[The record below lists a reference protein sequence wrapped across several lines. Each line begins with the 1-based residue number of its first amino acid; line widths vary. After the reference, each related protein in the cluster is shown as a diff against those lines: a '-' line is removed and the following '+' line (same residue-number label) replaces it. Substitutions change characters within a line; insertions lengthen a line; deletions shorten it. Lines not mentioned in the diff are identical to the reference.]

1 MEKMLPRIIFTIMV
15 LTGLALAQTLS
26 DIERY
31 RKQYEDY
38 LKSMQ
43 QGQTGLDLNEDQ
55 AIIGDIPSEFY
66 IIKKEKDI
74 KPDEKLKYFGYD
86 FFTLR
91 DSIPIWDNLPMPPS
105 YRLGP
110 GDEIIISLWGETQ
123 LRSSYTIGR
132 DGMIYIER
140 VGKIS
145 LADKSIN
152 QAKTY
157 LEKQF
162 QKVYE
167 TLKGSRP
174 STFMDVSLGQLKSIN
189 VTFVG
194 EVKLPGIHPVHPFS
208 TVLTSLI
215 QAGGVDTTG
224 SLRNIQI
231 IRGDD
236 DPEEVD
242 LYAFLLSGK
251 TGQANMRLQDND
263 VIFIPPRSSSI
274 EIDGAIKRP
283 GIYESLPNESVADLV
298 DYAGGLKAK
307 AQHKL
312 AIFRFEPELETS
324 DSQNPANALY
334 THRDKA
340 GEISIQDV
348 NRIMVYSAPDYI
360 KSVYVY
366 GQVKN
371 PGEYGFEKG
380 MDVLSLIK
388 LAGGLFDDTYYQT
401 IYAKRAE
408 IIRRNPES
416 NFPKVIPINL
426 AELKQGNKTQNI
438 ELHNWDIMLVRKNQ
452 NFTVSKQVQITGEVK
467 IPGVYSLRRPQESL
481 ADLLGRA
488 GGYTAKAFVDG
499 VKLYRDSIQ
508 VAIDNFNLSLMDGDS
523 VSVPEHP
530 GVVHVIGEV
539 YNPGYVQYDRG
550 RGLNNYIEAA
560 GGFTL
565 EARKKYIT
573 IIYPNG
579 DVKVKDSFI
588 PPRVKEGSLII
599 VQKAEEKLPFDGTAF
614 LKETASIAA
623 SMATIF
629 FIIKSQSN

>member
-15 LTGLALAQTLS
+15 LTGLAWAQTRS

-38 LKSMQ
+38 LRSVQ
-43 QGQTGLDLNEDQ
+43 QGQTGSEFGEDQ
-55 AIIGDIPSEFY
+55 AIIGDVPSKIY
-66 IIKKEKDI
+66 VMQKRKDI

-242 LYAFLLSGK
+242 LYAFLLSGE
-251 TGQANMRLQDND
+251 TGKANMRLQDND

-340 GEISIQDV
+340 GDISIQNV
-348 NRIMVYSAPDYI
+348 NRIMAYFAPDYT
-360 KSVYVY
+360 KSIYIY

-481 ADLLGRA
+481 ADLLSRA

-599 VQKAEEKLPFDGTAF
+599 VQKAEEKLPFDGTAL

>member
-1 MEKMLPRIIFTIMV
+1 M
-15 LTGLALAQTLS
+15 
-26 DIERY
+26 
-31 RKQYEDY
+31 
-38 LKSMQ
+38 
-43 QGQTGLDLNEDQ
+43 
-55 AIIGDIPSEFY
+55 
-66 IIKKEKDI
+66 
-74 KPDEKLKYFGYD
+74 
-86 FFTLR
+86 
-91 DSIPIWDNLPMPPS
+91 
-105 YRLGP
+105 
-110 GDEIIISLWGETQ
+110 
-123 LRSSYTIGR
+123 
-132 DGMIYIER
+132 
-140 VGKIS
+140 
-145 LADKSIN
+145 
-152 QAKTY
+152 
-157 LEKQF
+157 
-162 QKVYE
+162 
-167 TLKGSRP
+167 
-174 STFMDVSLGQLKSIN
+174 
-189 VTFVG
+189 
-194 EVKLPGIHPVHPFS
+194 
-208 TVLTSLI
+208 
-215 QAGGVDTTG
+215 
-224 SLRNIQI
+224 
-231 IRGDD
+231 
-236 DPEEVD
+236 
-242 LYAFLLSGK
+242 YAFLLSGK

-263 VIFIPPRSSSI
+263 VIFVPPRSSSI

-283 GIYESLPNESVADLV
+283 GIYESIPNESVADLV

-312 AIFRFEPELETS
+312 AIFRFNPELETS
-324 DSQNPANALY
+324 ELQNPANVLY

-348 NRIMVYSAPDYI
+348 NRIMVYSAPDYT

-416 NFPKVIPINL
+416 DFPKVIPINL

-438 ELHNWDIMLVRKNQ
+438 ELHNWDIILVRKNQ

-481 ADLLGRA
+481 ADLLDRT
-488 GGYTAKAFVDG
+488 GGYTDKAFVDG

-508 VAIDNFNLSLMDGDS
+508 IAMDNFNLSLMDGDS

-530 GVVHVIGEV
+530 GVVQVMGEV
-539 YNPGYVQYDRG
+539 YNPGYVQFDRG

-579 DVKVKDSFI
+579 DVRVKDSFI
-588 PPRVKEGSLII
+588 PPRIKEGSLII
-599 VQKAEEKLPFDGTAF
+599 VHQEEEKLPFDATAF
-614 LKETASIAA
+614 LKETASIVA
-623 SMATIF
+623 SLATIF
-629 FIIKSQSN
+629 YIINSQ

>member
-15 LTGLALAQTLS
+15 FTGLAWAQTLS

-38 LKSMQ
+38 LRSLQ
-43 QGQTGLDLNEDQ
+43 QDQIGSDLGEDQ
-55 AIIGDIPSEFY
+55 AIIGDVPSEFY
-66 IIKKEKDI
+66 VMQKRKDI
-74 KPDEKLKYFGYD
+74 KPDEKLKHFGYD

-242 LYAFLLSGK
+242 LYAFLLSGE
-251 TGQANMRLQDND
+251 TGKANMRLQDND

-348 NRIMVYSAPDYI
+348 NRIMAYAAPDYI

>member
-43 QGQTGLDLNEDQ
+43 QSQTGLDLNEDQ

-66 IIKKEKDI
+66 VMKKRTNI

-132 DGMIYIER
+132 DGMVYIER
-140 VGKIS
+140 VGKVS

-194 EVKLPGIHPVHPFS
+194 EVNLPGIHPVHPFS

-242 LYAFLLSGK
+242 LYAFLLSGE
-251 TGQANMRLQDND
+251 TGKANMRLQDND

-312 AIFRFEPELETS
+312 AIFRFEPELETF

-348 NRIMVYSAPDYI
+348 NRIMAYPAPDYT
-360 KSVYVY
+360 KSIYIY

-416 NFPKVIPINL
+416 DFPKIIPINL